1 MNWASFVINTGKFCT
16 TIVVIFESAEQP
28 GRRDAPP
35 RRSDISFI
43 VKHSPKQLTQK
54 LLRDE
59 FLCSNPRE
67 GGLPDPA
74 IQQTND
80 EAFLDRR
87 GYSLLVNR

>member
-1 MNWASFVINTGKFCT
+1 M
-16 TIVVIFESAEQP
+16 
-28 GRRDAPP
+28 
-35 RRSDISFI
+35 
-43 VKHSPKQLTQK
+43 KHSPKQLTQK

-59 FLCSNPRE
+59 LFCSNPRE

-87 GYSLLVNR
+87 GCSLFVNRYVATAGRDKRFSRDKIKRARVSLSTPISSTVSPATS